1 VIAIIPAAGLGKRM
15 ASITGGKPKELLPL
29 GRKTVLERIIDEALH
44 AGVDEVIVISS
55 PAKPEIETAIGEW
68 SKKQFR
74 EARLRVVYQTEPR
87 GWADAVFLPR
97 VEDEVLVML
106 GDCVYRGSSPCER
119 MVNLIARGIEGCI
132 AVEEVPESEVN
143 KYGICEVNDFG
154 NIGRIL
160 EKPSPSETTSRWA
173 SAARYA
179 FSAPLLMHM
188 ETLYMDMQAAD
199 LPLPPVMAAALRNG
213 FNMKAVALQPDQ
225 ERVDCGTP
233 EEYSVAVRMNW
244 D

>member
-15 ASITGGKPKELLPL
+15 ASVTGGGAKELLPL
-29 GRKTVLERIIDEALH
+29 GRKVVLERIIDEAIY
-44 AGVDEVIVISS
+44 AGVDEVIVVSS
-55 PAKPEIETAIGEW
+55 PAKPEIEEAVNEW
-68 SKKQFR
+68 SKGRLR
-74 EARLRVVYQTEPR
+74 EARIRVVYQTEPR

-97 VEDEVLVML
+97 VESDILVML
-106 GDCVYRGSSPCER
+106 GDCVYRGDSPCER
-119 MVNLIARGIEGCI
+119 MVNLISRGIDGCI

-154 NIGRIL
+154 NIGRII
-160 EKPSPSETTSRWA
+160 EKPAPGVTSSRWA

-179 FSAPLLMHM
+179 FSAPLVMHM
-188 ETLYMDMQAAD
+188 EQLYMDMAAPD
-199 LPLPPVMAAALRNG
+199 LPLPPVMAAAIANG
-213 FNMKAVALQPDQ
+213 FTLKAVALQPDQ

-233 EEYSVAVRMNW
+233 EEYSDARRLPW